1 MDIQKKLQNLPAVDE
16 ILKSKAGKRW
26 ISCYPRPFVL
36 DGIREVIDARRKAIV
51 GGPDTPDTPDTPE
64 VVETSFESMRNEMEE
79 AIKRLSSLS
88 LVPVINATGIVIHT
102 NLGRSPLSE
111 RVVENIVSVAR
122 GYSTLEYDP
131 ATGKRG
137 SRNSHVKRLV
147 RTVTG
152 AEDAIA
158 VNNNAAAVMLCL
170 KALAEGREVI
180 VSRGELV
187 EIGGSFRVPEVMRQ
201 SGAVLCEVGAT
212 NKTHLRDYED
222 AIGEDTALIL
232 KVHQSNFRMEG
243 FTEDV
248 SIGELAALGK
258 KHEIPVM
265 YDVGSGCLIDMRP
278 YGIHS
283 EPTVQEIVAAG
294 PDVVT
299 FSGDKLLGG
308 PQAGIIAG
316 RTHIIKALSK
326 HQMLRA
332 LRLDKMTLAALEA
345 TLMDYVD
352 LDSALLR
359 IPTMR
364 MLLEEPQEVR
374 KRARRIA
381 SRIKGLTSGTTKAA
395 VSVVKDVTFSGGGA
409 LPAHEI
415 PTYAVSV
422 SMKGLSANALEA
434 RLRLGGAPSVVARIK
449 DDLLMLD
456 ARSVQDAEVAQL
468 AGRVAESLKV

>member
-1 MDIQKKLQNLPAVDE
+1 MDIQRILKTLPSVDE

-26 ISCYPRPFVL
+26 LKLFPRRFVL
-36 DGIREVIDARRKAIV
+36 DAIRDVIDLRREA
-51 GGPDTPDTPDTPE
+51 
-64 VVETSFESMRNEMEE
+64 VVKGKDAETTLESMQVEME
-79 AIKRLSSLS
+79 RNMRGLSAMS

-111 RVVENIVSVAR
+111 RAVANVASVAR
-122 GYSTLEYDP
+122 GYSTLEYDLE
-131 ATGKRG
+131 AGSRG
-137 SRNSHVKRLV
+137 SRNSHVRRLLC
-147 RTVTG
+147 TLTG
-152 AEDAIA
+152 AQDAIA

-170 KALAEGREVI
+170 RALAEGREVI

-201 SGAVLCEVGAT
+201 SGAVLHEVGAT
-212 NKTHLRDYED
+212 NKTHIQDYER
-222 AIGEDTALIL
+222 AINENTALIL

-248 SIGELAALGK
+248 SIAELSALGRKHK
-258 KHEIPVM
+258 KPVM

-278 YGIHS
+278 HGIHT

-308 PQAGIIAG
+308 PQAGIIVG
-316 RTHIIKALSK
+316 RGDIIKTLSR
-326 HQMLRA
+326 HQLLRA
-332 LRLDKMTLAALEA
+332 LRIDKLTLAALEA

-352 LDSALLR
+352 IEGAMSR

-364 MLLEEPQEVR
+364 MLLESAEDVR
-374 KRARRIA
+374 TRARRIA
-381 SRIKGLTSGTTKAA
+381 SRIKGALLSSKARKA
-395 VSVVKDVTFSGGGA
+395 EVSVVRDVTFSGGGA

-415 PTYAVSV
+415 PTYAVSLSV
-422 SMKGLSANALEA
+422 KGVSANALEG
-434 RLRLGGAPSVVARIK
+434 RLRLGGSPAVIARIK
-449 DDLLMLD
+449 DGVLLLD
-456 ARSVQDAEVAQL
+456 ARGVLDGDVPVLSQ
-468 AGRVAESLKV
+468 RVAASLRV

>member
-1 MDIQKKLQNLPAVDE
+1 MDIQKKLKNLPAVDE
-16 ILKSKAGKRW
+16 ILKDKAGKRW
-26 ISCYPRPFVL
+26 VSTYPRRFVL
-36 DGIREVIDARRKAIV
+36 DGIREVMDSRRKSIV
-51 GGPDTPDTPDTPE
+51 AGEEADTTL
-64 VVETSFESMRNEMEE
+64 ESMSADMEA
-79 AIKRLSSLS
+79 AIQKLSTFS

-131 ATGKRG
+131 SSGKRG
-137 SRNSHVKRLV
+137 SRNSHVRRLV

-201 SGAVLCEVGAT
+201 SGAILKEVGAT
-212 NKTHLRDYED
+212 NKTHLRDYEE
-222 AIGEDTALIL
+222 AIGENTALIL
-232 KVHQSNFRMEG
+232 KVHQSNFRIEG
-243 FTEDV
+243 FTADV
-248 SIGELAALGK
+248 SIEELSRLGK
-258 KHEIPVM
+258 KYEIPVM
-265 YDVGSGCLIDMRP
+265 YDVGSGCLIDMKP
-278 YGIHS
+278 YGIHT
-283 EPTVQEIVAAG
+283 EHTVQEIVAAG
-294 PDVVT
+294 PDVIT

-316 RTHIIKALSK
+316 RADIIKALSK

-352 LDSALLR
+352 LESALPK

-364 MLLEEPQEVR
+364 MLLESPEEVR

-381 SRIKGLTSGTTKAA
+381 SRIKGYLSSGSAKVE
-395 VSVVKDVTFSGGGA
+395 VSVIRDVTFSGGGA
-409 LPAHEI
+409 LPTHEI
-415 PTYAVSV
+415 PTYAVTV
-422 SMKGLSANALEA
+422 GVKGLSANALEA
-434 RLRLGGAPSVVARIK
+434 RLRLEGTPSVVARIK
-449 DDLLMLD
+449 DNMLMLD
-456 ARSVQDAEVAQL
+456 ARSVQDTEVAVL
-468 AGRVAESLKV
+468 AQRVKDSLN

>member
-1 MDIQKKLQNLPAVDE
+1 MNIQKKLKNLPAVDE
-16 ILKSKAGKRW
+16 ILKDKAGKRW
-26 ISCYPRPFVL
+26 VSLYPRRFVL
-36 DGIREVIDARRKAIV
+36 DGIRGVIDARRKAIV
-51 GGPDTPDTPDTPE
+51 AGEDADTTL
-64 VVETSFESMRNEMEE
+64 ESMKDEME
-79 AIKRLSSLS
+79 ARIAGFSSLS

-102 NLGRSPLSE
+102 NLGRSPLSQ
-111 RVVENIVSVAR
+111 RAVENVASVAR

-201 SGAVLCEVGAT
+201 SGAILKEVGAT
-212 NKTHLRDYED
+212 NKTHLRDYEE
-222 AIGEDTALIL
+222 AIGEGTALIL
-232 KVHQSNFRMEG
+232 KVHQSNFRIEG
-243 FTEDV
+243 FTADV
-248 SIGELAALGK
+248 SIEELARLGK
-258 KHEIPVM
+258 KHGIPVM

-278 YGIHS
+278 YGFHS
-283 EPTVQEIVAAG
+283 EHTVQEIVAAG

-316 RTHIIKALSK
+316 RAEIIKALSK

-352 LDSALLR
+352 LESALPR

-364 MLLEEPQEVR
+364 MLLEGPQEVR

-381 SRIKGLTSGTTKAA
+381 SRIKGSIPAKTKKLEI
-395 VSVVKDVTFSGGGA
+395 SVVKDVTFSGGGA

-422 SMKGLSANALEA
+422 SLKGLSANALEA
-434 RLRLGGAPSVVARIK
+434 RLRLEGTPSVIARIK
-449 DDLLMLD
+449 DDLLLLD
-456 ARSVQDAEVAQL
+456 ARSVQDAEVPQL
-468 AGRVAESLKV
+468 AGRVTDSLKG

>member
-1 MDIQKKLQNLPAVDE
+1 MDIQKKLKDLPAVDE
-16 ILKSKAGKRW
+16 ILKDKAGKRW
-26 ISCYPRPFVL
+26 VSLYPRRFVL
-36 DGIREVIDARRKAIV
+36 DGIRDVMDSRRKAIV
-51 GGPDTPDTPDTPE
+51 EGKDE
-64 VVETSFESMRNEMEE
+64 EIAETTLVSMANEME
-79 AIKRLSSLS
+79 ARIAALSSLS
-88 LVPVINATGIVIHT
+88 LLPVINATGIVIHT

-111 RVVENIVSVAR
+111 RVVENMAAVAR

-137 SRNSHVKRLV
+137 SRNSHVRRLV

-201 SGAVLCEVGAT
+201 SGAILKEVGAT

-222 AIGEDTALIL
+222 AIGENTALIL
-232 KVHQSNFRMEG
+232 KVHQSNFRIEG
-243 FTEDV
+243 FTQDV
-248 SIGELAALGK
+248 SIEELARLGK
-258 KHEIPVM
+258 KYEIPVM

-316 RTHIIKALSK
+316 SAEIIKTLSK

-352 LDSALLR
+352 LDSALLK

-364 MLLEEPQEVR
+364 MLLESPLEVR

-381 SRIKGLTSGTTKAA
+381 SRIKGLLTSKTAKAEI
-395 VSVVKDVTFSGGGA
+395 SVKKDVTFSGGGA

-422 SMKGLSANALEA
+422 SLRGLSANALEA
-434 RLRLGGAPSVVARIK
+434 RLRLEGTPPVIARIK
-449 DDLLMLD
+449 DNLIMLD
-456 ARSVQDAEVAQL
+456 ARSVQDSEVPVLSKRVAQ
-468 AGRVAESLKV
+468 SLKG

>member
-16 ILKSKAGKRW
+16 ILKDKAGKRW
-26 ISCYPRPFVL
+26 ISLYPRRFVL
-36 DGIREVIDARRKAIV
+36 DGIREVMDSRRKAIV
-51 GGPDTPDTPDTPE
+51 AGDEMDTTL
-64 VVETSFESMRNEMEE
+64 VSMKDEMEE
-79 AIKRLSSLS
+79 AIQKLSAFS

-102 NLGRSPLSE
+102 NLGRSPLSQ
-111 RVVENIVSVAR
+111 RVVENIASVAR

-131 ATGKRG
+131 ASGKRG
-137 SRNSHVKRLV
+137 SRNAHVKRLV

-201 SGAVLCEVGAT
+201 SGAILKEVGAT
-212 NKTHLRDYED
+212 NKTHLRDYEE
-222 AIGEDTALIL
+222 AIGENTALIL

-243 FTEDV
+243 FTADV
-248 SIGELAALGK
+248 SIEELARLGK
-258 KHEIPVM
+258 KYEIPVM

-278 YGIHS
+278 YGIHT
-283 EPTVQEIVAAG
+283 EHTVQEIVAAG

-316 RTHIIKALSK
+316 KADIIKALSK

-352 LDSALLR
+352 IDSALPR

-364 MLLEEPQEVR
+364 MLLERPEEVR

-381 SRIKGLTSGTTKAA
+381 SRIKGYFSNKTKKMEI
-395 VSVVKDVTFSGGGA
+395 SVVKDVTFSGGGA

-422 SMKGLSANALEA
+422 SVKGLSANALES
-434 RLRLGGAPSVVARIK
+434 RLRLEGTPPVIARIK
-449 DDLLMLD
+449 DNLIMLD
-456 ARSVQDAEVAQL
+456 ARSVQDAEVPVLAQ
-468 AGRVAESLKV
+468 RVKESLG